1 MNYFSTRNNELMN
14 KRVVDVSIFFENFNF
29 MKVFSKDSE
38 IENF

>member
-14 KRVVDVSIFFENFNF
+14 KRDVSIFFENLNF